1 MSVDSLALQLYEME
15 AVKFGA
21 FTLKSGLVSP
31 IYIDLRVI
39 VSSPQV
45 LASVARH
52 IYQKVESLDFN
63 LICGVPYTALP
74 IATAISLTHNI
85 PMVMRRKEAKDYGT
99 KKILEGKFTPGQKC
113 LVVEDLITSGT
124 SILETTEVLESEEL
138 FVKDAV
144 VLIDREQGGRG
155 YLHDRGYHLH
165 AVFTLSELLNALQ
178 NLGKVSEET
187 VLTVRE
193 FLAHHRAPEPSKR

>member
-124 SILETTEVLESEEL
+124 SILETTEVLESEGL

-144 VLIDREQGGRG
+144 VLIDREQGGSG